1 MSLKTPR
8 WIPTYP
14 QQCATRLSMHA
25 KNVEEMKIILDESI
39 FESPAVIRKA
49 EMDLDKAKRL
59 EQEIQGYVLKERQAA
74 SRVERRKIDL
84 RRQEN
89 RVNKL
94 NEVYHSLVITAP
106 KSGMVIYGKDRTRE
120 KIKVGSTVSSWMP
133 VIATLPDLTS
143 MLSTTYVNEI
153 DISSLKVGQKVS
165 LGIDAMPEKEL
176 KAKWC
181 RWLTLGSPCQA
192 MPRF

>member
-1 MSLKTPR
+1 MNLKMQSGDSNLT
-8 WIPTYP
+8 
-14 QQCATRLSMHA
+14 LSNVRDQIINA
-25 KNVEEMKIILDESI
+25 RENVEEMRIILEESK

-49 EMDLDKAKRL
+49 EMDLDKAKRKL

-74 SRVERRKIDL
+74 SRVERRIIDL

-94 NEVYHSLVITAP
+94 NEVYNSLVITAP

-133 VIATLPDLTS
+133 IIATLDLTS

-153 DISSLKVGQKVS
+153 DISSIKVGQKVI
-165 LGIDAMPEKEL
+165 LGN
-176 KAKWC
+176 
-181 RWLTLGSPCQA
+181 
-192 MPRF
+192 